1 MNYLCKMQWITVNMV
16 VKYLQF
22 PTHQIPDV
30 LHRDKMIPEMVQDL
44 PLLQD
49 LEQGPDKVIHF
60 LIRVGDYR
68 VGASGSWL
76 AQITKHT

>member
-1 MNYLCKMQWITVNMV
+1 MV

-22 PTHQIPDV
+22 PTHQIPDI
-30 LHRDKMIPEMVQDL
+30 LHRDKMIPEMVQDLPLLQDLEMVQDL

-76 AQITKHT
+76 ARIAKHT